1 MIKFLFGLGLFGLL
15 TSSVFSGL
23 VIAGVWKFARRR
35 RRAKEQASIPAAAS
49 IFHPPVSLFKPLHG
63 GEPDLE
69 AHLATFFE
77 QDYPEYEILFGARVA
92 SDAGLEAARRVAAR
106 YPHIPV
112 KYVLT
117 GEPWQINA
125 KVCTLELM
133 EKAAAHTIFIISDS
147 DVRVTPDYI
156 REVVVPFANE
166 KTGAVTC
173 LYRGVAERGLWA
185 KLEAAGMSI
194 EMTAGVVVADLME
207 GMQFTLGPTMATRR
221 SCVREMGG
229 FSVLGPYCADDF
241 VLGNAIAAKGHTV
254 VLSTHVIDH
263 LVLNSDFVDSQKHQ
277 IRWMKSTRF
286 SRPKGH
292 FGTSL
297 TFSVPFGLL
306 ACFAALLLHHPV
318 LGLGL
323 LAYSVA
329 ARAALALIV
338 GGTVVGERHLL
349 RTALLFPLRD
359 LLGFLYWAASYG
371 SREIVWRNQ
380 IYKLAEGG
388 LMLPRNGTA
397 GKSDRPI
404 LTA

>member
-1 MIKFLFGLGLFGLL
+1 MMKFLLALGVFGLF
-15 TSSVFSGL
+15 TSSIFSGL
-23 VIAGVWKFARRR
+23 VVAGVWRFVSRRK
-35 RRAKEQASIPAAAS
+35 RAVSS
-49 IFHPPVSLFKPLHG
+49 TFLPPVSLFKPLHG
-63 GEPDLE
+63 AEPDLE
-69 AHLATFFE
+69 THLATFFE

-92 SDAGLEAARRVAAR
+92 SDAGLEAARLVAAR

-133 EKAAAHTIFIISDS
+133 ENAASHDVFIISDS
-147 DVRVTPDYI
+147 DVCVAPNYL
-156 REVVVPFANE
+156 REVAAPFADE
-166 KTGAVTC
+166 KVGAVTC

-207 GMQFTLGPTMATRR
+207 GMQFTLGPTMAARR
-221 SCVREMGG
+221 SCVQEMGG
-229 FSVLGPYCADDF
+229 FEKLGPYCADDF
-241 VLGNAIAAKGHTV
+241 VLGNAIAENGHTV

-306 ACFAALLLHHPV
+306 ACFAAVMLHHPV
-318 LGLGL
+318 LGIGL
-323 LAYSVA
+323 LAYSVI
-329 ARAALALIV
+329 ARAALALLV
-338 GGTVVGERHLL
+338 GKAVVEERHLL

-359 LLGFLYWAASYG
+359 LLGFFYWAASYG
-371 SREIVWRNQ
+371 SREVVWRNQ
-380 IYKLAEGG
+380 IYQLAAGG
-388 LMLPRNGTA
+388 LMLPRDEA
-397 GKSDRPI
+397 GKKSEQPV
-404 LTA
+404 LSA